1 MSTPPRPIASI
12 RDRLCNAPE
21 GRARFLWGATGS
33 VCLGDLQGGTSLG
46 GGAAELARRSV
57 LVVTDD
63 QVAAALAL
71 IELDG
76 IARRLIVCTPDL
88 SSAHLPAV
96 VAKADVDAIVSD
108 RDRSGDGLAVPLHVL
123 CHGTSM
129 PGMPCMP
136 NTPGQ
141 KFRRPSSEARLP
153 TEWVLLTSG
162 TSGAAKM
169 LVHNF
174 ASLTAAISC
183 APANGPANSSAQD
196 ADTVWGTFYDIRR
209 YGGLQI
215 FFRAVLGRGSFVV
228 AGAHEPIGEYLVRL
242 GAHGA
247 THVSGTPSHWRR
259 ALMSPEARAIAPR
272 YIRLSGE
279 IADQGILN
287 ALKSFYPQARVAHA
301 FASTEAGV
309 GFEVEDGLEGFPAR
323 MVGAPGEVQIK
334 VVDGSLLIRSARN
347 AVRYVGEESSTLTDD
362 EGFVD
367 TGDMVERR
375 GDRYYFLGRRNGI
388 INVGGLKVYPEEVE
402 ATINR
407 HPAVRMSMVRSTRSS
422 ITGSLVVADVVL
434 TGASD
439 RSGACDEI
447 VDFKREIL
455 QICHESLPP
464 HKIPA
469 TIRFVPALEM
479 AAAGK
484 LARHA

>member
-1 MSTPPRPIASI
+1 MSTPPRPITSI
-12 RDRLCNAPE
+12 RHRLGNAPE
-21 GRARFLWGATGS
+21 SPARFLWGATAS
-33 VCLGDLQGGTSLG
+33 VCLGDLSGSTSLG
-46 GGAAELARRSV
+46 GRRAELAGKSV
-57 LVVTDD
+57 LVVTRD
-63 QVAAALAL
+63 QLAAALTL

-88 SSAHLPAV
+88 SSEHLPAV

-108 RDRSGDGLAVPLHVL
+108 RDRNGDGLAIPLRVL
-123 CHGTSM
+123 CHETISPGTPDI
-129 PGMPCMP
+129 PG
-136 NTPGQ
+136 TPV
-141 KFRRPSSEARLP
+141 P

-169 LVHNF
+169 IVHNI
-174 ASLTAAISC
+174 ASLTAAIGR
-183 APANGPANSSAQD
+183 APGNRPANSNNIA
-196 ADTVWGTFYDIRR
+196 WGTFYDIRR

-215 FFRAVLGRGSFVV
+215 LFRAVLGRGSFVV
-228 AGAHEPIGEYLVRL
+228 AGAGEPIGEYLVRL

-287 ALKSFYPQARVAHA
+287 ALRSFYPQARVAHA

-309 GFEVEDGLEGFPAR
+309 GFEVDDGLEGFPAS
-323 MVGAPGEVQIK
+323 MVGRSGDVQIK
-334 VVDGSLLIRSARN
+334 VDDGALRIRSARN
-347 AVRYVGEESSTLTDD
+347 AVRYVGEESSTFTDD

-402 ATINR
+402 AAINR

-434 TGASD
+434 KAESD

-455 QICHESLPP
+455 RICHDSLPA

-469 TIRFVPALEM
+469 TIRFVPALEV

>member
-12 RDRLCNAPE
+12 RDRLCNAPA
-21 GRARFLWGATGS
+21 GPSRFLWGATGR
-33 VCLGDLQGGTSLG
+33 VCLGELPGGTSLG
-46 GGAAELARRSV
+46 ERAAELAGKSV

-63 QVAAALAL
+63 QLAAALAL

-88 SSAHLPAV
+88 SSAHLPAI
-96 VAKADVDAIVSD
+96 VARADIDAIVSD
-108 RDRSGDGLAVPLHVL
+108 RDRSADGVAVPLHVL
-123 CHGTSM
+123 CHGTSI
-129 PGMPCMP
+129 PG
-136 NTPGQ
+136 TPGRQ
-141 KFRRPSSEARLP
+141 LRHPAAEARLP

-174 ASLTAAISC
+174 ATLTAAIC
-183 APANGPANSSAQD
+183 TAPANRPTNSNAQG
-196 ADTVWGTFYDIRR
+196 ADVVWGTFYDIRR

-215 FFRAVLGRGSFVV
+215 FFRAILGRGSFVI
-228 AGAHEPIGEYLVRL
+228 AGAGEPIGDYLVRL
-242 GAHGA
+242 GMHGA

-287 ALKSFYPQARVAHA
+287 ALKSFYPQASVAHA

-309 GFEVEDGLEGFPAR
+309 GFEVDDGLEGFPAR
-323 MVGAPGEVQIK
+323 MVGAPGDVRIK
-334 VVDGSLLIRSARN
+334 VADGSLRIRSARN
-347 AVRYVGEESSTLTDD
+347 AVRYVGEDASTFTDD

-407 HPAVRMSMVRSTRSS
+407 HPAVRMSRVKSTRSS

-434 TGASD
+434 TRESD